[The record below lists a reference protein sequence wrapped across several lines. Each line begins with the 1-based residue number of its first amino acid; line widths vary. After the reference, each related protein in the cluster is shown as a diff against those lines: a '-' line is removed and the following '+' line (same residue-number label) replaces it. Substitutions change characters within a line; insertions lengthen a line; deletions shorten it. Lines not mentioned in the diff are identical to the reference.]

1 MITPTQR
8 EILLA
13 LINIYEKKKEAVKGE
28 DISKALKRNAG
39 TIRNQMQTLKAI
51 GYVEGIPGPKG
62 GYYPSTNAYEALSM
76 QQINK
81 PHIVNVFR
89 DGQPIEGLTVQ
100 KIEFN
105 KIQHPTDCT
114 SVVTVV
120 GDTRKVREHDV
131 IKVGPT
137 PVHHL
142 VLTGEVVGRD
152 DTRKE
157 LLIASHGITSIPKG
171 KVIDVATKNLITLAP
186 QMKIRDCAKILVEKR
201 ISAAPVIENGKLV
214 GILTDGEIVKA
225 VAQNQ
230 TEGIAQD
237 ILLPNPITIDKS
249 AKIIEAM
256 QKMQQNDVGRLLVID
271 TGKPVA
277 IITKTDIIKRML
289 G

>member
-13 LINIYEKKKEAVKGE
+13 LINIYEKKKEPIKGE
-28 DISKALKRNAG
+28 DISKVLKRNPG

-51 GYVEGIPGPKG
+51 GYVEGVPGPKG
-62 GYYPSTNAYEALSM
+62 GYSPSTKAYEALSIE
-76 QQINK
+76 QINK
-81 PHIVNVFR
+81 PYIVNVFR
-89 DGQPIEGLTVQ
+89 DGHPIEGLTVQ

-120 GDTRKVREHDV
+120 GDTRKIKEHDI

-142 VLTGEVVGRD
+142 ILTGEVVGRD

-171 KVIDVATKNLITLAP
+171 KVIDVATKNLISLSPA
-186 QMKIRDCAKILVEKR
+186 MKIRDCAKILMEKR
-201 ISAAPVIENGKLV
+201 ISAAPVIENGKLI
-214 GILTDGEIVKA
+214 GILTEGEIVKA
-225 VAQNQ
+225 VAQNNE
-230 TEGIAQD
+230 EGCAQD
-237 ILLPNPITIDKS
+237 ILLPNPIKIEKN
-249 AKIIEAM
+249 AKIIDAM
-256 QKMQQNDVGRLLVID
+256 QKMQEHDIGRLLVTD
-271 TGKPVA
+271 AGKPIA
-277 IITKTDIIKRML
+277 IITKTDIIQRML